1 MRDGK
6 DILRIPVDRP
16 DRMFGEKNSF
26 EETYKSLIKTW
37 HPDVSKEPNATDVFA
52 HINACADHARKLI
65 ADGIWGGVAF
75 SLMPLG
81 TKLFVPYLYK
91 SSDDNSEIYIA
102 DGQITYVYDKAN
114 REIAKAFHHYRPV
127 YLDHKMATEFVKALP
142 VHLGFN
148 DTKEDKTIISTKEDK
163 TIISIRRDPGLV
175 RLVDLHKHVGEIPAK
190 HLLWIVSVGINL
202 CCYLNVTNQFHGSI
216 SEHTLW
222 VDPQQHTGALLG
234 GWGFHSKLG
243 LPISKLPATTV
254 SRCSWIR
261 TVKKADPKLDISCV
275 KEMALR
281 LAPKDLNPEIRRW
294 LMMPSSGD
302 PLKDYARWYEVIT
315 SAFGKRSF
323 TKWDVKAEDVYK

>member
-1 MRDGK
+1 MSIRNPIHTDAGH
-6 DILRIPVDRP
+6 ILRIPVDRP
-16 DRMFGEKNSF
+16 DRLFGDKGTFDEVYRAFVKM
-26 EETYKSLIKTW
+26 W
-37 HPDVSKEPNATDVFA
+37 HPDVSKEPNAADVFA

-75 SLMPLG
+75 SLLPLG

-91 SSDDNSEIYIA
+91 SADDNSEIYIA
-102 DGQITYVYDKAN
+102 DGQITYVYDKAD
-114 REIAKAFHHYRPV
+114 REIAKAFSQYKPV
-127 YLDHKMATEFVKALP
+127 YLDHKMATEFAKALP

-148 DTKEDKTIISTKEDK
+148 DTKEGKTVL
-163 TIISIRRDPGLV
+163 SIRRDPGLV

-190 HLLWIVSVGINL
+190 HLLWITSVGINL
-202 CCYLNVTNQFHGSI
+202 CCYLNITNQFHGAI
-216 SEHTLW
+216 NEHTLW
-222 VDPQQHTGALLG
+222 VDPQQHIGALLG

-294 LMMPSSGD
+294 LTMPSSGD